1 MREDMMNRVYG
12 KTFLLLVAAIFF
24 LTIAFPFRSAA
35 QDSHTGKLIEGAKK
49 EASLIWYTSTS
60 IEDIKRLFD
69 AFTKKYPFIKTEFF
83 NAGSARV
90 FNRILNEARAGKV
103 FFDLVAIRGVETHQL
118 VKEGFLQPYF
128 SPESN
133 AYPKGFKD
141 AKGYW
146 VDYFD
151 AYNVIGYNTKLVPKE
166 VAPKSWDDL
175 LDPRWKGKIAMDE
188 EMYSWYAAMAVA
200 WGREKAQR
208 FMKAL
213 AKQDIQLRRGQT
225 LIAQLMAAGEFH
237 MGMALAHR
245 IEKMKEMGAPVEWVT
260 TLDPVTVSLH
270 PIGVAARAPHSNA
283 AKLFI
288 DFVLSK
294 EGQQVVLA
302 IGRTPSRPGIDTQM
316 QSKNLKLFPIPP
328 ELGEHYNQYQKEF
341 RELFR

>member
-1 MREDMMNRVYG
+1 MNHLYRNLSS
-12 KTFLLLVAAIFF
+12 LLASAIFF
-24 LTIAFPFRSAA
+24 LTIVLPPSSVA
-35 QDSHTGKLIEGAKK
+35 QDSHTGRLIEGAKK
-49 EASLIWYTSTS
+49 EGSLIWYTSTS

-103 FFDLVAIRGVETHQL
+103 FFDLVSVRGVETHQL

-133 AYPKGFKD
+133 AYPQGFKD
-141 AKGYW
+141 TKGYW

-166 VAPKSWDDL
+166 IAPKGWDDL
-175 LDPRWKGKIAMDE
+175 LDPRWKSKIAMDE

-200 WGREKAQR
+200 WGKEKAQR

-245 IEKMKEMGAPVEWVT
+245 IEKMKEQGAPVEWVT

-270 PIGVAARAPHSNA
+270 PIGVAAKAAHSNA

-302 IGRTPSRPGIDTQM
+302 MGRTPSRPGIDTRM

-341 RELFR
+341 REIFR

>member
-1 MREDMMNRVYG
+1 MMNRLYE

-24 LTIAFPFRSAA
+24 LTIAFPLRSAA

-103 FFDLVAIRGVETHQL
+103 FFDLVAVRGVESHQL

-133 AYPKGFKD
+133 AYPQGFKD

-270 PIGVAARAPHSNA
+270 PIGVAAKAPHSNA

-302 IGRTPSRPGIDTQM
+302 MGRTPSRPGIDTKM

-328 ELGEHYNQYQKEF
+328 ELGENYNQYQKEF

>member
-1 MREDMMNRVYG
+1 MMNRVYG
-12 KTFLLLVAAIFF
+12 KTSLLLVSAIFF
-24 LTIAFPFRSAA
+24 STIAFPLRSDA

-60 IEDIKRLFD
+60 IEDIKKLFD

-270 PIGVAARAPHSNA
+270 PIGVAAKASAQQCGEAIHRLRALEGGA
-283 AKLFI
+283 A
-288 DFVLSK
+288 SC
-294 EGQQVVLA
+294 
-302 IGRTPSRPGIDTQM
+302 PG
-316 QSKNLKLFPIPP
+316 N
-328 ELGEHYNQYQKEF
+328 
-341 RELFR
+341 R

>member
-1 MREDMMNRVYG
+1 MMNRLYG
-12 KTFLLLVAAIFF
+12 KRSLLLVSAIFS
-24 LTIAFPFRSAA
+24 LSLAFPAGSVA
-35 QDSHTGKLIEGAKK
+35 QDNHTARLIEGAKK
-49 EASLIWYTSTS
+49 EGSLIWYTSTS

-103 FFDLVAIRGVETHQL
+103 FFDLIAVRGVETHQL
-118 VKEGFLQPYF
+118 VKGGFLQPYV
-128 SPESN
+128 SPEASS
-133 AYPKGFKD
+133 YPQGFKD
-141 AKGYW
+141 TKGYW

-166 VAPKSWDDL
+166 RAPKSWDDL
-175 LDPRWKGKIAMDE
+175 LDPSWKGKIAMDE

-200 WGREKAQR
+200 WGKERAQR

-213 AKQDIQLRRGQT
+213 AKQDIQLRTGQS
-225 LIAQLMAAGEFH
+225 LIAQLMAAGEFP
-237 MGMALAHR
+237 MAMVLAHR
-245 IEKMKEMGAPVEWVT
+245 IEKMKEQGAPVEWVT

-270 PIGVAARAPHSNA
+270 PIAVAAKAPHSNA

-302 IGRTPSRPGIDTQM
+302 IGRTPSRPGIDTKM
-316 QSKNLKLFPIPP
+316 QAKNLKLFPIPP
-328 ELGEHYNQYQKEF
+328 ELGENYNQYQKEF